1 MNKPHNNIGRRF
13 PDDMTASL
21 LLVFKQI
28 RAYKMLEQR
37 KFKLMLNTLR
47 ADHGEQAAP
56 GATPQDRPSL
66 QEWQPEKPKP

>member
-13 PDDMTASL
+13 PDDMTANL

-47 ADHGEQAAP
+47 ADHGEQAAQGP
-56 GATPQDRPSL
+56 AAEDRSSL
-66 QEWQPEKPKP
+66 YQRQTEKPEP